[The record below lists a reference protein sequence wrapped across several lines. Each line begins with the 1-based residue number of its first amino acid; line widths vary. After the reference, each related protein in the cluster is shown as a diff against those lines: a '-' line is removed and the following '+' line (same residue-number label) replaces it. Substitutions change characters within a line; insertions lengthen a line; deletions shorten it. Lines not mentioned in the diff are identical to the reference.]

1 MAKDKK
7 TTTNENTDISKS
19 KAKREQRRKEVAKE
33 KQQKLFSK
41 AVGIAIAAVLV
52 VIIIAAAGK
61 SIYLAAIRTTSNSN
75 LSAVLTSDGKIDG
88 ADMKNVLTL
97 ADYAN
102 ISIPAEEVAATA
114 EEVDDDI
121 DATLESH
128 KELST
133 DASLEIADGDEVNI
147 DFVGTVDGVEFE
159 GGNSNGA
166 GYDLTI
172 GSGLFVDDFEQ
183 QLIGHKP
190 GEELTVE
197 VTFPEDYNEELGGK
211 DASFAVTVNG
221 INIKPELTDEFVAEN
236 LSEEGVSTAAEY
248 RASVE
253 NKFYEQ
259 HLQEY
264 VTNYIM
270 DNSTVN
276 SYPSAYLKATK
287 AVTIYNDEYM
297 MQYFNQMGAG
307 YENVWETQGE
317 EINDELS
324 YEKDLTERA
333 KEAVKSALVYQAI
346 YEDAG
351 LSIDMEA
358 VIAEMTEE
366 NGEEYV
372 TNMKE
377 TYGEGYMAQSEIKD
391 AVTEHLMNLYKT
403 K

>member
-287 AVTIYNDEYM
+287 AVTKYNDEYM
-297 MQYFNQMGAG
+297 MQYLNQMGAG

-366 NGEEYV
+366 NGADYV
-372 TNMKE
+372 ANMKE
-377 TYGEGYMAQSEIKD
+377 SYGEAYIAQGQIRE
-391 AVTEHLMNLYKT
+391 AVTDYLMKLYK
-403 K
+403 